1 MKHLTIIIFSLLL
14 FSCKPEIK
22 EVPVIVEKD
31 EDLIELLSRMTGSFS
46 TIKQAEKDS
55 SYFSIS
61 LHMYP
66 IWKEKEGNWLY
77 VEQALYDKQEKPYR
91 QRIYNISRENDSI
104 FKSEIYTIPNQS
116 LWVCK
121 WDTPEVFDKLLEE
134 SLLIRNGC
142 DVFLK
147 KTAENTFIGKTKGKA
162 CLSDLSGATYAT
174 SEVEIN
180 ENNIIS
186 WDRGFNEKD
195 SLVWGAS
202 KAGYVFD
209 KL

>member
-116 LWVCK
+116 LWICK

-147 KTAENTFIGKTKGKA
+147 KTAENTFIGKTIGKA

>member
-1 MKHLTIIIFSLLL
+1 MKYLTIVVISFLL
-14 FSCKPEIK
+14 FSCKKEIK
-22 EVPVIVEKD
+22 EEPILIEKD
-31 EDLIELLSRMTGSFS
+31 QDLIELLTRMTGSFS
-46 TIKQAEKDS
+46 SEKQAESDS

-61 LHMYP
+61 LHIYP

-77 VEQALYDKQEKPYR
+77 MEQALYAEQEDPYR
-91 QRIYNISRENDSI
+91 QRIYKVSRENDSI

-121 WDTPEVFDKLLEE
+121 WETPEVFDKLLEE
-134 SLLIRNGC
+134 SILIRNGC
-142 DVFLK
+142 EVFLK
-147 KTAENTFIGKTKGKA
+147 KTSENKFIGKTEDKT
-162 CLSDLSGATYAT
+162 CVSDLRGATYAT

-180 ENNIIS
+180 EKNIIS

-202 KAGYVFD
+202 KGGYIFD